1 MSWVALAMAKTAVIT
16 TRRVPSVP
24 CEALHWIDVSEAHPE
39 DSQLLSPN
47 LLIWVRERLLNRDPD
62 TVAMCIP
69 LASKFCLRTEL
80 TEGASSDKTPVI
92 LPARLP
98 AVSKSLWE
106 LERNVTKRP
115 KTDVSDSQ
123 DVNSQ
128 AVLSKRID
136 VVKLTDP
143 ILDPEK
149 IKILVVEDSG
159 GLFKI
164 FTLALV

>member
-1 MSWVALAMAKTAVIT
+1 
-16 TRRVPSVP
+16 
-24 CEALHWIDVSEAHPE
+24 
-39 DSQLLSPN
+39 
-47 LLIWVRERLLNRDPD
+47 
-62 TVAMCIP
+62 MCIP
-69 LASKFCLRTEL
+69 LASKVCLRTEL

-115 KTDVSDSQ
+115 KTEVSDSQ

-128 AVLSKRID
+128 AVLSKRIA

-143 ILDPEK
+143 ILDPEM

-159 GLFKI
+159 GLLKML
-164 FTLALV
+164 TLALE